1 MIVLGIEGALGA
13 FSAAVARDG
22 EIAASASREG
32 NVALEA
38 GLGLI
43 DEALHA
49 ASIDASALDRIAVGN
64 GPGGFTGLRITI
76 AFAKSLAQ
84 AWHLPLV
91 PISSFDLQEYGMHLE
106 RVLGVVSGRTGV
118 ISARW
123 CDGRR
128 MVRASGPTGEVLA
141 RVLPAPG
148 GPPFAV
154 VGAPEGVLAALA
166 EGGYIVEARSPL
178 VTPAAAAVAL
188 AGGAMRPAVSA
199 HEVRADYG
207 EAPAAKI
214 PTLPK
219 AAKPR

>member
-22 EIAASASREG
+22 KIVASASREG

-43 DEALHA
+43 DEVLHA
-49 ASIDASALDRIAVGN
+49 ACLSASDIDRIAVGN

-84 AWHLPLV
+84 AWHLPLAAV
-91 PISSFDLQEYGMHLE
+91 SSFDLQEYGMHLE

-123 CDGRR
+123 LDGQRV
-128 MVRASGPTGEVLA
+128 VRASGPTSEVLA
-141 RVLPAPG
+141 HVLPARDA
-148 GPPFAV
+148 GPLVV

-166 EGGYIVEARSPL
+166 EGGYIVEARSPVL
-178 VTPAAAAVAL
+178 TPAAAAVAL
-188 AGGAMRPAVSA
+188 AGGTARLAASA

-219 AAKPR
+219 AGKQR